1 MAPPHTSTARQGTFR
16 VLGLLLG
23 TAFVGMGIAFLIFPD
38 FDGWYRRYV
47 VPLAM
52 VGTGAYFLNYAIT
65 GRPRFGKGR
74 SLRPGN

>member
-1 MAPPHTSTARQGTFR
+1 VQAELKGARRIAFR

-23 TAFVGMGIAFLIFPD
+23 IAGVGLGILFLIFPD
-38 FDGWYRRYV
+38 YDGWYRRYV

-65 GRPRFGKGR
+65 GRPRLRTGLR
-74 SLRPGN
+74 SSTGD